1 MREEGALR
9 ASASGQTGRERGEAL
24 GLLAES
30 QQLLVYIIV
39 GVLLQYHS
47 LDLER
52 QKLLGQGGEG
62 AFNMQAAASLISLG
76 ALFGFQNQAERLA
89 CQTAQAGEAADM
101 MDVKLG
107 ATSILVLLIRLFRLM
122 ASRSEGEME
131 EVEELTEPIVE

>member
-1 MREEGALR
+1 MRQEGALW
-9 ASASGQTGRERGEAL
+9 ASAPDQTGREQEEAL

-30 QQLLVYIIV
+30 QQLLIYIIV

-62 AFNMQAAASLISLG
+62 AFRTQAAASLISLG

-89 CQTAQAGEAADM
+89 CQAAQAGEKADM

-122 ASRSEGEME
+122 ASRGGGEME
-131 EVEELTEPIVE
+131 EVEELAEPIVE